1 MCSAAAAPRTQEPAR
16 SLGQS
21 QHLGSS
27 QPGWAGLRRSC
38 RWLRGEGR
46 KLFGPDE
53 PEDPEEGEA
62 ITQRLPPLK
71 SSFPSTDPE
80 GKLGVPGRAQP
91 GAEPGAVESPAG
103 SPHC

>member
-27 QPGWAGLRRSC
+27 QPGWAGLRHSC

-53 PEDPEEGEA
+53 PQDPEEGEA

-80 GKLGVPGRAQP
+80 GKLGVPGRA
-91 GAEPGAVESPAG
+91 
-103 SPHC
+103 